1 MEDGISLFSR
11 LPSAKQGSKSKQGSA
26 SKTTNQ
32 KLNSNE
38 KPNAHLDSHNGEDP
52 GVGRSNAAHAA
63 TTSVSASSKR
73 TAESL
78 EIDETASFRD
88 LGLSEWLDKV
98 CTSLGMT
105 HPTLVQRGC
114 IPAILQ
120 GRDVIGVAHT
130 GSGKTAAFAL
140 PILQRLSKDP
150 YGIFALV
157 LTPTREL
164 AFQLADQFRALGAG
178 QTLKES
184 VVIGGLDMQAQT
196 KELARRPHVV
206 IATPGRLRQLL
217 SLDSDLA
224 PAFRRASFLVLDEA
238 DRLLEP
244 TFESDLAAIMQ
255 ILPEERQTLLFFRYY
270 DEDVDRTTNCT
281 PT

>member
-11 LPSAKQGSKSKQGSA
+11 LPSAKQSSKSKQGSVSE
-26 SKTTNQ
+26 SKKQ
-32 KLNSNE
+32 KLDNSGIRNSR
-38 KPNAHLDSHNGEDP
+38 PDSDADEAAGAGP
-52 GVGRSNAAHAA
+52 SKSAHAVA
-63 TTSVSASSKR
+63 GTASKR

-78 EIDETASFRD
+78 ELDETASFRD
-88 LGLSEWLDKV
+88 IGLSEWLDRV
-98 CTSLGMT
+98 CNGLGMT

-178 QTLKES
+178 QNLKES
-184 VVIGGLDMQAQT
+184 VVI
-196 KELARRPHVV
+196 
-206 IATPGRLRQLL
+206 
-217 SLDSDLA
+217 
-224 PAFRRASFLVLDEA
+224 
-238 DRLLEP
+238 
-244 TFESDLAAIMQ
+244 
-255 ILPEERQTLLFFRYY
+255 
-270 DEDVDRTTNCT
+270 
-281 PT
+281 